1 MTVIL
6 RLWGILT
13 KNTASKN
20 GKNIMNVT
28 IEKSKAVGT
37 VDAPPSKSVSHRAL
51 ICGAL
56 SGDAIINNI
65 AYSEDVLATLGC
77 LESLGANVEK
87 GTNFVKLGGLDLK
100 SIPDDCNMFCNESGS
115 TLRFFIPLCLLTGK
129 KIVLSGS
136 ERLFER
142 PLSIYE
148 NICKEQGIEFIKN
161 STSLSVC
168 GKLKAGEYTVPGN
181 ISSQFITGLL
191 FVLPM
196 LEGDSKLIIE
206 GKLESASYIDLTL
219 DVMKAFGV
227 EIKRQDNVFYIKG
240 GQRYERKDY
249 TVEGDC
255 SNAAFL
261 EAFNYLGGQVEV
273 NGIAEDT
280 LQGDRVYLE
289 MYKDLKAGKKL
300 FDITNTPD
308 LAPVMFAMAA
318 YFGGAEFVG
327 TSRLKIKES
336 DRAEVMSQEL
346 SKFGIEVKV
355 FENSVKIENG
365 EIKCPSSAL
374 NGHNDH
380 RIVMALSLLCS
391 VTGGTIEGAEAI
403 KKSFPDYF
411 EVIKRLG
418 IKVN

>member
-1 MTVIL
+1 
-6 RLWGILT
+6 
-13 KNTASKN
+13 
-20 GKNIMNVT
+20 MNVT

-37 VDAPPSKSVSHRAL
+37 VNAPPSKSVSHRAL

-56 SGDAIINNI
+56 SGEATINNI

-77 LESLGANVEK
+77 LEALGANVEK
-87 GTNFVKLGGLDLK
+87 GTNFVKFGRLDLND
-100 SIPDDCNMFCNESGS
+100 IPDNINLFCNESGS
-115 TLRFFIPLCLLTGK
+115 TLRFFIPLCLLKGK
-129 KIVLSGS
+129 RIVLSGS

-148 NICKEQGIEFIKN
+148 NICKEQGIEYIKN

-168 GKLKAGEYTVPGN
+168 GMLKAGEYTVPGN

-191 FVLPM
+191 FALPM
-196 LEGDSKLIIE
+196 LEKDSKLIIE
-206 GKLESASYIDLTL
+206 GNLESSSYIDLTL
-219 DVMKAFGV
+219 DVMKDFGV
-227 EIKRQDNVFYIKG
+227 EIQRQDNVFYIKG
-240 GQRYERKDY
+240 GQQYEKKDY

-273 NGIAEDT
+273 NGIAKDT

-289 MYKDLKAGKKL
+289 MYKDLKAGKKM

-318 YFGGAEFVG
+318 YFGGAEFNG

-336 DRAEVMSQEL
+336 DRAEVMAQEL
-346 SKFGIEVKV
+346 LKFGIDVDV
-355 FENSVKIENG
+355 FENSVLIKNG
-365 EIKCPSSAL
+365 EIKCPSSVL
-374 NGHNDH
+374 KGHNDH

-411 EVIKRLG
+411 EVIKELG